1 MIEGITLGIGAAFS
15 GYNILMVMIGCFAG
29 TIIGTLPGLGPMSAI
44 ALMIP
49 ITYGFDPASAM
60 IMMAGVYYGAIF
72 GGSTS
77 SILINAPGV
86 AGTVSSSFDGY
97 PLARSGQAGK
107 ALAIAA
113 YSSFAGGTIAAI
125 FLLIAAP
132 QLAKVSLSFQSADY
146 FALMC
151 VGLLAIAAFASKGQ
165 FLKAMIMT
173 ALGLAL
179 ATVGQDSLSD
189 ITRFTFGNINLMDGI
204 SFVLLVMAT
213 FAMSEAFMIIF
224 KKKNIS
230 FKASDASTKKLGS
243 IKLTKQEVK
252 EIAPVVGRSSI
263 LGFFVGV
270 LPGAGAT
277 IASFLAWGFER
288 TIAPVKERLNF
299 GKGSIKGLAA
309 PETANNAACTGSF
322 VPLLT
327 LGIPGSGTTAVM
339 LGALLS
345 FGVQPGPRLYVE
357 QPEIFWAVII
367 SMYIGNIVLLI
378 LNLPLIPYIAR
389 ILAIPQKIL
398 VPLVLFFSVTGVYLI
413 SFNSFDIYFMAIV
426 ALISLVLRVI
436 DYPMPPLI
444 LGFIL
449 GGMMEKNL
457 RRALIINDGSYSF
470 LWERPISLT
479 LFIIMILIILIQVYQ
494 GLIKK
499 N

>member
-1 MIEGITLGIGAAFS
+1 MIEGITIGIGAAFS

-113 YSSFAGGTIAAI
+113 YSSFAGGTIAAV

-426 ALISLVLRVI
+426 ALVSLVLRVI

-479 LFIIMILIILIQVYQ
+479 LFIIMIIIILIQVYQ
-494 GLIKK
+494 SLIKK